1 MLREVGLCTV
11 AGRRF
16 VMPESAADARR
27 PGSAARKK
35 GSELPLP
42 RIGVLVTLSD
52 CPGPVGKYE
61 IVKSLRSLF
70 PATTVYNAISQM
82 ADAGL
87 LDVELMEGA
96 RGSRPGYFCTAEG
109 LKALRSWARWPPT
122 ELLAPSP
129 EMLLWLS
136 AARVRRPDEVLHG
149 INVLVDLL
157 HEQDLKLQLDG
168 SRTRRD
174 EGWGLAAELE
184 YGLERAAL
192 DAARQFVALAK
203 GRYEEKVAVL
213 SSEKEAKSN

>member
-1 MLREVGLCTV
+1 MVS
-11 AGRRF
+11 A
-16 VMPESAADARR
+16 SAADERR
-27 PGSAARKK
+27 PGSVARTR

-42 RIGVLVTLSD
+42 KIGVLVALAD

-61 IVKSLRSLF
+61 IVKSLRTLF
-70 PATTVYNAISQM
+70 PETTVYNAISQM

-96 RGSRPGYFCTAEG
+96 HGSKPGYFCTAEG
-109 LKALRSWARWPPT
+109 RKALRSWAKWPPT

-136 AARVRRPDEVLHG
+136 SARVRSPDEVLHG

-168 SRTRRD
+168 TRTRRG
-174 EGWGLAAELE
+174 EGWSMAAELE

-192 DAARQFVALAK
+192 DAARQFLALAK